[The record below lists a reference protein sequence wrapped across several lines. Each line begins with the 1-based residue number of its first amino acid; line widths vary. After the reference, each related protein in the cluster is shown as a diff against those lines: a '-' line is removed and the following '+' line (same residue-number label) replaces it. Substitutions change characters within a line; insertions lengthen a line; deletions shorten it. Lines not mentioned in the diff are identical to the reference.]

1 MLYTN
6 EFIATLPDVIQFEN
20 PWVVTICKLDV
31 HEPLRALIE
40 QWFENL
46 PDDAKAKL
54 RAKLQSQ
61 DNDIYIAA
69 FHELAI
75 HQYCL
80 EEGWKVEY
88 EPTLPNGLTPD
99 LVIHTQE
106 HGDFCVDVTTL
117 FDSEGVA
124 AEHRRKEQ
132 VTQKVTAIKTDFV
145 LELNFLDFPAQ
156 DFKPAQLANVIQ
168 LWLSELPPESN
179 GVEKTFDV
187 HGCHINIMVHTDFA
201 KPSRGCVAMVGDP
214 GGNVPDY
221 TGRIKKKLNQKR
233 TKYSSKNT
241 GMPLLVVIA
250 DGIGLIR
257 ADADTVDKALF
268 GQHQLTWYTDGNRP
282 AQFGRDRSGFFTPS
296 NDAEGNWRGKNTGIS
311 AVMHSSYKSDCKFQM
326 QMSHNPFA
334 QHPLP
339 FELFSKMPQLI
350 RVPNGNDIKLAW
362 ALNEQTNIIE
372 NPENSFIQFS

>member
-168 LWLSELPPESN
+168 LWL
-179 GVEKTFDV
+179 
-187 HGCHINIMVHTDFA
+187 
-201 KPSRGCVAMVGDP
+201 
-214 GGNVPDY
+214 
-221 TGRIKKKLNQKR
+221 
-233 TKYSSKNT
+233 
-241 GMPLLVVIA
+241 
-250 DGIGLIR
+250 GLIR